1 MTPRLSGGAR
11 SGRFVALLLVLALL
25 APLVAWAQQ
34 VPGRTLG
41 VMWHEGVPQLYF
53 SARDLANAD
62 VRRKLAS
69 GLPQTFVMQVYAH
82 RSSDPNAPIAIAAQS
97 CRVTYDIMGETYRV
111 QVSSLD
117 RDGTESVPSLDG
129 VVRRCLEVHGF
140 PIGERSPWLAHS
152 GERVSFAV
160 HLEFNPL
167 SPDTVRR
174 IRHWLANSGGG
185 PVQNDAFFGSFV
197 SLFVNRRLVS
207 AERSLSFQSQPVRV
221 P

>member
-1 MTPRLSGGAR
+1 MIPRPSRRGAP
-11 SGRFVALLLVLALL
+11 SPFVALLVALTLL
-25 APLVAWAQQ
+25 APLVALAQQ

-41 VMWHEGVPQLYF
+41 VMWHDGVPQLYF
-53 SARDLANAD
+53 SARDLATAD

-69 GLPQTFVMQVYAH
+69 GLPQNLMMRVVAS
-82 RSSDPNAPIAIAAQS
+82 RSADMSTPITLTAQS
-97 CRVTYDIMGETYRV
+97 CRVTYDIMAETYRV
-111 QVSSLD
+111 QVSTPE
-117 RDGTESVPSLDG
+117 RDVNESIATLDG
-129 VVRRCLEVHGF
+129 VVRRCLEVHGI
-140 PIGERSPWLAHS
+140 PVGQRSAWVAQR
-152 GERVSFAV
+152 GGRVYFAV
-160 HLEFNPL
+160 RLEFNPL

-207 AERSLSFQSQPVRV
+207 AERSLSFQSQPVLV